1 MGLLTVDTI
10 EPQSGTALTVGESGQ
25 NTVLPGND
33 LRANVVQDAGGNA
46 IFTSNG
52 SGTLSGVNS
61 GFGSAMP
68 LVRTETVSSAIAA
81 VDFGST
87 YITSTYNHYVVRYY
101 YVRPVTDNVYLSI
114 NFSGDGGS
122 SFMQKTTTLFQAMH
136 NDADSVTQLDDEASR
151 ELHQGTA
158 AQWLN
163 TGVGNTTTENCAGE
177 VHIYIP
183 TSTTL
188 EQSFFSK
195 SQERTSNDYSRI
207 SYVSGTMQGI
217 GTAINFVRFAFS
229 SGNIAAGKFKLFGM
243 K

>member
-10 EPQSGTALTVGESGQ
+10 EPQSGTALTVGELGQ

-33 LRANVVQDAGGNA
+33 LRTNVIQDAGGNA

-52 SGTLSGVNS
+52 SGTLSGINS
-61 GFGSAMP
+61 AFGSSWA
-68 LVRTETVSSAIAA
+68 LLRTENPSSIAA

-87 YITSTYNHYVVRYY
+87 YITSTYDHYMVRYY
-101 YVRPVTDNVYLSI
+101 YVRPSSDNVYLSV

-122 SFMQKTTTLFQAMH
+122 TFMQKTTTLFQAMH
-136 NDADSVTQLDDEASR
+136 NDSDNSTQLDNETGR
-151 ELHQGTA
+151 EQHQGTG

-163 TGVGNTTTENCAGE
+163 TGVGNVSYENCAGE
-177 VHIYIP
+177 LHLFIP
-183 TSTTL
+183 TSTTF
-188 EQSFFSK
+188 EQSFFAT
-195 SQERTSNDYSRI
+195 SQERTYNNYSRI

-217 GTAINFVRFAFS
+217 GTAINLVRFAFS
-229 SGNIAAGKFKLFGM
+229 SGNIAAGRFKLWGI

>member
-25 NTVLPGND
+25 NTVLAGND

-61 GFGSAMP
+61 GFGSAWA
-68 LVRTETVSSAIAA
+68 LLRTETPSSAAA

-87 YITSTYNHYVVRYY
+87 YITSTYDHYMVRYY
-101 YVRPVTDNVYLSI
+101 YVRPATDNVYLSV

-122 SFMQKTTTLFQAMH
+122 SWMQKTTTLFQAMH
-136 NDADSVTQLDDEASR
+136 DDSNTTTQLDNETGR

-163 TGVGNTTTENCAGE
+163 TGVGNATTENCVGE
-177 VHIYIP
+177 LHLFIP
-183 TSTTL
+183 TSTTF
-188 EQSFFSK
+188 EQTFFSVG
-195 SQERTSNDYSRI
+195 QERTYANYSRI

-217 GTAINFVRFAFS
+217 GTAINLVRFAFS
-229 SGNIAAGKFKLFGM
+229 SGNIAAGKFKLFGI

>member
-25 NTVLPGND
+25 NTVLAGND

-61 GFGSAMP
+61 GFGSAWS
-68 LVRTETVSSAIAA
+68 LLRTETPSSAAT

-87 YITSTYNHYVVRYY
+87 YITSTYDHYMVRYY
-101 YVRPVTDNVYLSI
+101 YVRPATDNVYLSV

-122 SFMQKTTTLFQAMH
+122 SWMEKTTTLFQAMH
-136 NDADSVTQLDDEASR
+136 NDADSVTQLDNETGR
-151 ELHQGTA
+151 ELHEGTG

-163 TGVGNTTTENCAGE
+163 TGVGNATTENCVGDL
-177 VHIYIP
+177 HLYIP
-183 TSTTL
+183 TSTTF
-188 EQSFFSK
+188 EQTFFSK

-207 SYVSGTMQGI
+207 SYVSGTMQGV
-217 GTAINFVRFAFS
+217 GTAINLMRFAFS
-229 SGNIAAGKFKLFGM
+229 SGNIAAGKFKLFGI

>member
-1 MGLLTVDTI
+1 MGQLYVDTI

-33 LRANVVQDAGGNA
+33 LRFNVIQDAGGNA

-61 GFGSAMP
+61 GFGSAWP
-68 LVRTETVSSAIAA
+68 LIRTETPSSVAA

-87 YITSTYNHYVVRYY
+87 YITSTYDHYVVRYY
-101 YVRPVTDNVYLSI
+101 YVRPATDNVYLSV

-122 SFMQKTTTLFQAMH
+122 SWMAKTTTLFQAMH
-136 NDADSVTQLDDEASR
+136 NDANSVTQLDNETSR

-163 TGVGNTTTENCAGE
+163 TGVGNVSYENCVGE
-177 VHIYIP
+177 LHLFIP
-183 TSTTL
+183 TSTTF
-188 EQSFFSK
+188 EQSFFST
-195 SQERTSNDYSRI
+195 SQERTANDYSRI

-217 GTAINFVRFAFS
+217 GTAINLVRFAFS
-229 SGNIAAGKFKLFGM
+229 SGNIAAGKFKLFGI